1 MVKITP
7 FSTSIYISDIDIDYT
22 DINQEILQH
31 QETDSGAQY
40 SNIGGWQSTSYYVV
54 KHNFINTLF
63 NVIKPKLNIIYNEML
78 VNSDVS
84 LVNYWFNVNK
94 KFDYNMMHQHA
105 FSYYSAVLYTKTPVN
120 SGNLVFRRP
129 DRLRETVEFK
139 DVNEHNFGIYWTQPE
154 VGKLII
160 FPSFL
165 EHYVEQNLSD
175 DMRISIAFN
184 FR

>member
-1 MVKITP
+1 MIKITP

-22 DINQEILQH
+22 DINREILQH

-40 SNIGGWQSTSYYVV
+40 SNIGGWQSTSYYII

-63 NVIKPKLNIIYNEML
+63 NFIKPKLNIIYNEML

-84 LVNYWFNVNK
+84 LINYWFNINK
-94 KFDYNMMHQHA
+94 KFDYNMMHQHS

-129 DRLRETVEFK
+129 DVS
-139 DVNEHNFGIYWTQPE
+139 
-154 VGKLII
+154 KLSSKTYLSIQQ
-160 FPSFL
+160 L
-165 EHYVEQNLSD
+165 ESKN
-175 DMRISIAFN
+175 
-184 FR
+184 